1 MKNFLK
7 EIFLSNTKI
16 FRCFISVIIVA
27 SVEIASSSLSSTHL
41 EAKITAMLS
50 RIFGL
55 LL

>member
-27 SVEIASSSLSSTHL
+27 SVEIASSSLPSTHL
-41 EAKITAMLS
+41 KIKITATLTCL
-50 RIFGL
+50 FGL